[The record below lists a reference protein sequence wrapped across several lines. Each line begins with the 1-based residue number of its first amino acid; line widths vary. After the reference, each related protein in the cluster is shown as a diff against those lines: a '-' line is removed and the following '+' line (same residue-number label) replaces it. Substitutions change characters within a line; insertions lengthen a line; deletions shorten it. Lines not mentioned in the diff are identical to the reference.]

1 MAYFKSISYMIS
13 HAFLMVFFYLFV
25 TSRFSRRRT
34 FLICFSSFLTL
45 NLFDC
50 FKLLL
55 FPDSSLCY
63 LLVTLVQIFVT
74 QFTGL
79 FISRKRDSRMLFM
92 GLSASN
98 YVIAGSVTASILYI
112 YTDHILLALAGSVF
126 VHLAI
131 LLVLFYG
138 SGISVSDAARRTP

>member
-13 HAFLMVFFYLFV
+13 HVFLMVFFYLFV

-34 FLICFSSFLTL
+34 FLICVSSFLIL

-98 YVIAGSVTASILYI
+98 YVIAGR
-112 YTDHILLALAGSVF
+112 
-126 VHLAI
+126 
-131 LLVLFYG
+131 